1 MGVLSRSEQRATNDL
16 VPLMPPFKAEY
27 VFGGMPEFMCRVV
40 RGLLPDIKVRVG
52 ARPST
57 PIWLVN
63 TTTPTKQGIN
73 AHGVAR
79 VGYMLKVMQ
88 PMVAELG
95 QAAGQRR
102 HEALKAMEHCKSY
115 YQLLALSTD
124 ALLQQ
129 AASAPT
135 KYSAEEWMA
144 LVNTQVPGRSVT
156 AAQKQQMSRVVGGQ

>member
-1 MGVLSRSEQRATNDL
+1 MQGHEGVAARHQGVHETTKTLGNYYYEH
-16 VPLMPPFKAEY
+16 
-27 VFGGMPEFMCRVV
+27 VV
-40 RGLLPDIKVRVG
+40 CVCWSFFHVLL
-52 ARPST
+52 
-57 PIWLVN
+57 
-63 TTTPTKQGIN
+63 QGIN

-115 YQLLALSTD
+115 YQMLALSTD

-129 AASAPT
+129 AVAAPT
-135 KYSAEEWMA
+135 KCGA
-144 LVNTQVPGRSVT
+144 LLYVEAWLTV
-156 AAQKQQMSRVVGGQ
+156 